1 MKVILIEEV
10 ENLGRRGQ
18 VVNVADGFARNY
30 LVPRKLAMAATAGNL
45 RYVENQKLNWAKQE
59 AKQKE
64 AAEVL
69 AKALG
74 EVTVSVAKK
83 AGEGDSLYGSVT
95 SMEIADC
102 LVGLGFQIDRR
113 KIRLEHPIKTLGQYT
128 IPIKLHAEVT
138 AHVKL
143 AVEREGQAEPQ
154 PENA

>member
-59 AKQKE
+59 AKQKG

-74 EVTVSVAKK
+74 EVSVTVSKK

-95 SMEIADC
+95 TMEIADC
-102 LVGLGFQIDRR
+102 LASLGFQIDRR

-128 IPIKLHAEVT
+128 VPIKLHAEVT

-143 AVEREGQAEPQ
+143 AVEREGQPVSQ